1 MPQTGTQ
8 TCTDQQSERIFIAF
22 SESSKRMPKAAAA
35 ADDRVDQGSLW
46 RKRRRR
52 PNSSGWLEC
61 PALCICLCKGG
72 IGASAPCLAAVPVVC
87 DTTRLQLGF
96 HYDAGGCCFSIPQ
109 NYARAPRGD
118 SSVALAAATHV
129 GA

>member
-46 RKRRRR
+46 RKQLRNLDEELFGQGA
-52 PNSSGWLEC
+52 PTSLEKNKKN
-61 PALCICLCKGG
+61 PVAIIAVAAYAFRGMKP
-72 IGASAPCLAAVPVVC
+72 SAEAAA
-87 DTTRLQLGF
+87 D
-96 HYDAGGCCFSIPQ
+96 
-109 NYARAPRGD
+109 ARATSAAESEAAPPDAAPPVSREKRGKKIK
-118 SSVALAAATHV
+118 
-129 GA
+129 